1 MKKSLIL
8 ASLVAS
14 QLISAA
20 AFAGATRFDTSEF
33 NSIIAENQKQEKELR
48 HQLQKEVGVDYKM
61 KKQPIQIDRSQE
73 PMESQVAVSSKD
85 SILNDKEN
93 RVKAPSEKTNMKRV
107 SQEFDQEQR

>member
-1 MKKSLIL
+1 MKKSFVL
-8 ASLVAS
+8 ASFVAS

-20 AFAGATRFDTSEF
+20 AMAGATRFDTSEF

-61 KKQPIQIDRSQE
+61 KKEPFKIDRSQE
-73 PMESQVAVSSKD
+73 PQEAQVAVSSKD

-93 RVKAPSEKTNMKRV
+93 RVQAPSEKSNMKRL
-107 SQEFDQEQR
+107 SQEFDQEQ